1 MYSKPKKSLGQH
13 FLCDKNIAAKIVG
26 SIQSE
31 TPSSIIEIGPG
42 RGVLTDFLV
51 QKFPEILRLIE
62 IDEQLYSD
70 LTEKYPQLEG
80 RIINQDILKTGPGM
94 FPENSV
100 IIGNFPY
107 NISSQ
112 IFFKVLAEKENITEV
127 VCMIQK
133 EVAERI
139 NSKHNNKTYGILSV
153 LLQAHFDIKYLFTV
167 NPQVFNP
174 PPKVKSGVIRLTRR
188 ENYRLDCDE
197 QLFHRLVKTAFNYRR
212 KTLKNSLST
221 VFNDIHYDDPVFQ
234 KRPEQLTVENFI
246 SLTNLISNF
255 IKS

>member
-13 FLCDKNIAAKIVG
+13 FLSDKNIAAKIVG
-26 SIQSE
+26 SIQTE
-31 TPSSIIEIGPG
+31 MPSSITEIGPG

-62 IDEQLYSD
+62 IDEQLSND
-70 LTEKYPQLEG
+70 LIEKYPQLEG

-167 NPQVFNP
+167 NPQVFTP
-174 PPKVKSGVIRLTRR
+174 QPKVKSGVIRLIRK
-188 ENYRLDCDE
+188 NKYKPDCDE
-197 QLFHRLVKTAFNYRR
+197 QLFLKVVKTSFNYRR

-221 VFNDIHYDDPVFQ
+221 VFDDIPYDDPVFQ
-234 KRPEQLTVENFI
+234 KRPEQLSVENFI